1 MGSHKHHMELMDSVA
16 ELAIE
21 AGILEK
27 CEIHEVI
34 FQNGGD
40 ITDAYKL
47 ANSKYSRG
55 ETYGFNS
62 RVELTDA
69 IREVMESSD
78 YAGDCCERC
87 YENMG

>member
-1 MGSHKHHMELMDSVA
+1 MELMDSVA

-34 FQNGGD
+34 FQNYGD
-40 ITDAYKL
+40 ITEAYKL
-47 ANSKYSRG
+47 ANSKFSKG

-69 IREVMESSD
+69 IKKVMESSD
-78 YAGDCCERC
+78 YASDCCEAC
-87 YENMG
+87 QKNMFGDD